1 VIVRIATEGQ
11 FELDDSHRDELNRLD
26 NEAVAAVEARD
37 ERRFTAALEGMVAL
51 VRDRGRLLDDDH
63 LSSSDLILPPPDTT
77 LEEAG
82 QEFTGHGLIP
92 D

>member
-11 FELDDSHRDELNRLD
+11 FELDDSDRDELNRLD

-37 ERRFTAALEGMVAL
+37 EQRFHTALERMVSL
-51 VRDRGRLLDDDH
+51 VRDRGRPLDDDH
-63 LSSSDLILPPPDTT
+63 LAGSELILPPPDTT
-77 LEEAG
+77 LEQAG
-82 QEFTGHGLIP
+82 EEFTGQGLIP